1 MIDIIFSFFLVVTY
15 FIIYLFSSGEKRN
28 TSKKENLKEVITG
41 ADGKLLL
48 VTVMGILIMVIWL
61 YFYGLGL

>member
-15 FIIYLFSSGEKRN
+15 FIIYLFSSGENKQQA
-28 TSKKENLKEVITG
+28 KENLKEVITG

-48 VTVMGILIMVIWL
+48 ITVMGILIVVIYL
-61 YFYGLGL
+61 YFYGFGL

>member
-15 FIIYLFSSGEKRN
+15 FIIYLFSSGENK
-28 TSKKENLKEVITG
+28 KQAKENLKEVITG

-48 VTVMGILIMVIWL
+48 MTVMGIIIVVIYL

>member
-15 FIIYLFSSGEKRN
+15 FIIYLFQVEKRN
-28 TSKKENLKEVITG
+28 NKQKENLKEVITG

-61 YFYGLGL
+61 YFYVLGL

>member
-15 FIIYLFSSGEKRN
+15 FIIYLFSSGEK
-28 TSKKENLKEVITG
+28 KQQAKENLKEVITG

-48 VTVMGILIMVIWL
+48 VTFVGIVVGGIFL
-61 YFYGLGL
+61 YFYTLSL

>member
-1 MIDIIFSFFLVVTY
+1 MIELVTAFFLLILHSIV
-15 FIIYLFSSGEKRN
+15 YLFSSGEK
-28 TSKKENLKEVITG
+28 KQQAKENLKEVITG

-48 VTVMGILIMVIWL
+48 VTVMGILIMVIYL

>member
-1 MIDIIFSFFLVVTY
+1 MVTY
-15 FIIYLFSSGEKRN
+15 FIIYLFSSGENK
-28 TSKKENLKEVITG
+28 KQAKENLKEVITG

-48 VTVMGILIMVIWL
+48 MTVMGIIIVVIYL

>member
-1 MIDIIFSFFLVVTY
+1 MIDIIFSFFIVVTY
-15 FIIYLFSSGEKRN
+15 FIIYLFSSGEK
-28 TSKKENLKEVITG
+28 KQQAKENLKEVITG

>member
-1 MIDIIFSFFLVVTY
+1 MIEVVTAFFLLILHSIV
-15 FIIYLFSSGEKRN
+15 YLFSSGEK
-28 TSKKENLKEVITG
+28 KQQAKENLKEVITG
-41 ADGKLLL
+41 PDGKLLL

>member
-1 MIDIIFSFFLVVTY
+1 VVTY
-15 FIIYLFSSGEKRN
+15 FIIYLFSSGEK
-28 TSKKENLKEVITG
+28 KQQAKENLKEVITG

>member
-15 FIIYLFSSGEKRN
+15 FIIYLFQVEKRN
-28 TSKKENLKEVITG
+28 NKQKNLKEVITG

-61 YFYGLGL
+61 YFYVLGL